1 MKKHLYRAVIVLL
14 SLVMI
19 ISAFNIVSYY
29 IEANTQEKIYNAL
42 IDSTKAED
50 NEDNLSSD
58 SSGEP
63 VILSKYSEIFK
74 QNTDMVGWVK
84 IEGTKINYPVMLSVN
99 EPDFYLTHGFDKKY
113 TVYGCP
119 YVKEDC
125 DVLAPSDNIVI
136 YGHNMKNGTMF
147 AELERYKEKSFWEAH
162 SIISF
167 DTIYKTQN
175 YMIFAAFETE
185 VNTNSPDL
193 FEYYAFTDARTV
205 QEYNSFIT
213 KCKEISFYDTGYSAE
228 YGEKLITLST
238 CSRNDN
244 NKRIVVI
251 ACSID

>member
-125 DVLAPSDNIVI
+125 DVLAEGKLADIIMIDLKQPNMQPINNIAKNIVYSGSKQNVKMTMVNGKILYEDGEFFIGTPAEEI
-136 YGHNMKNGTMF
+136 YTKAN
-147 AELERYKEKSFWEAH
+147 E
-162 SIISF
+162 II
-167 DTIYKTQN
+167 DR
-175 YMIFAAFETE
+175 M
-185 VNTNSPDL
+185 
-193 FEYYAFTDARTV
+193 R
-205 QEYNSFIT
+205 
-213 KCKEISFYDTGYSAE
+213 
-228 YGEKLITLST
+228 
-238 CSRNDN
+238 
-244 NKRIVVI
+244 
-251 ACSID
+251 